1 MGADREK
8 SQVYFR
14 VGRGLLGHNTYFAL
28 NPTCYLPGYGFI
40 ASAFTNYP
48 AAKAITHPLFTP
60 FDDARMHVTNALN
73 IVDADLRAKM
83 LGDAIT

>member
-1 MGADREK
+1 M
-8 SQVYFR
+8 S
-14 VGRGLLGHNTYFAL
+14 VGGGWGINTYFAL

-40 ASAFTNYP
+40 ASAFTDYTREQ
-48 AAKAITHPLFTP
+48 AITHPLFTP
-60 FDDARMHVTNALN
+60 FDDARMHGTNALN

>member
-1 MGADREK
+1 MQTVKRAR
-8 SQVYFR
+8 SISVS
-14 VGRGLLGHNTYFAL
+14 VGGGWGINTYFAL

-40 ASAFTNYP
+40 ASAFTDYTREQ
-48 AAKAITHPLFTP
+48 AITHPLFTP
-60 FDDARMHVTNALN
+60 FDDARMHGTNALN